1 MIELES
7 ASRTFRSRR
16 GGEVLALNAADL
28 SVEPG
33 EYVAVEGPSGSG
45 KSTLLLLLG
54 GMLAPSSGRVLHEG
68 QDIYALSPTARAAWR
83 RGTIGFLFQSFH
95 LVPYVSAREN
105 VQIPLWLRGRSAAEQ
120 RERADALLEQVGLSD
135 RADHKPMELS
145 VGQRQRVALA
155 RALANEPAIIL
166 ADEPTGNLDPEN
178 AARVASFLEELPK
191 QGRSVVV
198 VTHDPDV
205 ASRATRR
212 LRLRDGRIVE
222 A

>member
-1 MIELES
+1 MIQLES
-7 ASRTFRSRR
+7 ASRIFRSRR
-16 GGEVLALNAADL
+16 GGEVLALDAADL
-28 SVEPG
+28 RVEPG

-68 QDIYALSPTARAAWR
+68 QDIYALSSTARAKWR
-83 RGTIGFLFQSFH
+83 RGTVGFLFQSFH
-95 LVPYVSAREN
+95 LIPYVSAREN
-105 VQIPLWLRGRSAAEQ
+105 VQIPLWLRGRTAAEQ
-120 RERADALLEQVGLSD
+120 RKRADAVLAQVGLSD

-155 RALANEPAIIL
+155 RVLANEPAIVL

-178 AARVASFLEELPK
+178 AARVASFLAELPE

-198 VTHDPDV
+198 VTHDPGI
-205 ASRATRR
+205 ASLATRR
-212 LRLRDGRIVE
+212 LRLRDGRIVNT
-222 A
+222 